1 MNTLI
6 INAANEKILLSLIFD
21 SESYTT
27 THVNSRENFDKIM
40 DLILN
45 FLEKHNC
52 NFDKINQIF
61 VNQGPGKVSSIRNSI
76 SIAKGVAFA
85 KNIDLYGYFSEDLVN
100 KSEEQLV
107 KVDKSNFTNI
117 NLIKPLYSS

>member
-6 INAANEKILLSLIFD
+6 INAANEKILLSLISN

-27 THVNSRENFDKIM
+27 AHVNSRENFDKIM
-40 DLILN
+40 NLILI
-45 FLEKHNC
+45 FLEKHNF

-61 VNQGPGKVSSIRNSI
+61 VNQGPGKVSSIRSSI

-85 KNIDLYGYFSEDLVN
+85 KNIDLYGYFSADLVN
-100 KSEEQLV
+100 KSEEQLI
-107 KVDKSNFTNI
+107 KTDKRNFTNI

>member
-6 INAANEKILLSLIFD
+6 INAANEKILLSLISN

-27 THVNSRENFDKIM
+27 AHVNSRENFDKIM
-40 DLILN
+40 NLILN
-45 FLEKHNC
+45 FLEKHNF

-61 VNQGPGKVSSIRNSI
+61 VNQGPGKVSSIRSSI

-107 KVDKSNFTNI
+107 KVDKSKFTNI

>member
-1 MNTLI
+1 MITLI
-6 INAANEKILLSLIFD
+6 INAANEKILLSLISD

-27 THVNSRENFDKIM
+27 THANSRENFDKIM

-52 NFDKINQIF
+52 NFNKINQIF

-107 KVDKSNFTNI
+107 KIDKSNFTNI